1 MSGKKQKQGAING
14 HVVNKGSSQIHD
26 PQEIV
31 LTSADGNMP
40 ATGHGSSRDGES
52 GSGLTPAV
60 NSGGGFNIAEHLQK
74 NVDLERTD
82 GSLSPEINQFLQD
95 ISSVVRSLSPDNNN
109 RLEEKEHSARDKP
122 DPQIRVSPR
131 HKSRLKIAANF
142 GTVSVKPEEV
152 KLVGDS
158 SPHSPDPTDLN
169 PDVAAAKIQQWY
181 RQKRRVRAA
190 QVQSLLAN
198 KRDELNRSRT
208 EEQRRIRQ
216 EFETREQ
223 KERERQKRRAAKM
236 QAARKVA
243 IEDLKRKREEKRE
256 RTERIAQE
264 EIVSESVCIDP
275 SML

>member
-1 MSGKKQKQGAING
+1 MCI
-14 HVVNKGSSQIHD
+14 
-26 PQEIV
+26 
-31 LTSADGNMP
+31 
-40 ATGHGSSRDGES
+40 RDS
-52 GSGLTPAV
+52 
-60 NSGGGFNIAEHLQK
+60 
-74 NVDLERTD
+74 
-82 GSLSPEINQFLQD
+82 
-95 ISSVVRSLSPDNNN
+95 
-109 RLEEKEHSARDKP
+109 
-122 DPQIRVSPR
+122 
-131 HKSRLKIAANF
+131 

-158 SPHSPDPTDLN
+158 SPHLPDPTDLN